1 MREISKD
8 LSVKVISTESLRSL
22 SEEGLSEDD
31 LVEST
36 ELKEPE
42 GGTSVRAGTSES
54 ESSNVAS
61 IRELWIKR
69 TCKFYGFNMHRF
81 PVYSTY

>member
-42 GGTSVRAGTSES
+42 VGTFVCAGTSES

-69 TCKFYGFNMHRF
+69 TCKFCCSIVIYIMCK
-81 PVYSTY
+81 